1 MSVKLRR
8 YQANDSDFTQ
18 NGRIRTTV
26 TVPGSAGFTD
36 LTESNL
42 ILDMQVNVKGAA
54 GANVF
59 YPATFGA
66 RGEMVGPQALI
77 RNARVISREH
87 GLLNEQRHQN
97 VISSNLDW
105 YTKTRGT
112 EDAHSLLGNTTN
124 QNYGHD
130 NASLLPDNPFLLY
143 NQPGTPG
150 VAITANPTKRRA
162 MIPVAW
168 KHIDQF
174 SSMAQFPN
182 IAIGDIDYDIELEE
196 QINTMFPVVM
206 PCMAELLEDVTA
218 DNFLIGTA
226 ADPLVT
232 KRTVSSFN
240 RRPRVGDEIY
250 VMFKETTSNEFAE
263 SSCVISAVTEVG
275 GVYHIQVHGGI
286 TTTDTNEACEQVIM
300 YLGSYQERPSGDP
313 DESKFLPIQ
322 SQDITPTGATIG
334 SAADPLIF
342 TNVYGGLGGGQE
354 VDFHACPFYIGA
366 PMHITAFNDTT
377 KVLYQAYVTVSSLEI
392 DAANPTDLKVQFD
405 PPLNIGAAGND
416 IQYIKIAFVDHYDNA
431 GTPTAFSVTWQ
442 IDEIYLEL
450 HELQL
455 NPQQLTQARTALSNM
470 SMSWFEHRLVQKNM
484 PATTVH
490 SDVLEL
496 ESNCVGMAVLTPQNL
511 NLLSGFDTCTSYRFA
526 LDGKDVTDRDIICG
540 TATTTG
546 RSIHNNML
554 KKYFA
559 NKGQQLVK
567 YDANPQD
574 YASPDPQRTFSFFP
588 LVTPQLQRP
597 QTMQIQLFADTN
609 MSSKNIFYV
618 ATYARMLE
626 ISNGRVSVL

>member
-18 NGRIRTTV
+18 NGRVRTTV

-36 LTESNL
+36 LTESKL

-66 RGEMVGPQALI
+66 RGEMVGPQSLI

-97 VISSNLDW
+97 VIRSNLDW

-112 EDAHSLLGNTTN
+112 EDAQSLLGNTTN

-162 MIPVAW
+162 MIPVDW

-174 SSMAQFPN
+174 AGMSQFPN
-182 IAIGDIDYDIELEE
+182 IAVGDIDYDLELEE
-196 QINTMFPVVM
+196 QITTMYPAVM
-206 PCMAELLEDVTA
+206 PCMAELIDNVTA
-218 DNFLIGTA
+218 TASLIGTVA
-226 ADPLVT
+226 KPLVT
-232 KRTVSSFN
+232 KRTAASFN
-240 RRPRVGDEIY
+240 RRPRVGDQIL
-250 VMFKETTSNEFAE
+250 VIFKETTSSLFGQQLA
-263 SSCVISAVTEVG
+263 VISTVTEVG
-275 GVYHIQVHGGI
+275 GVYSIVVHGGI
-286 TTTDTNEACEQVIM
+286 ATTAVGEVCEQIVM
-300 YLGSYQERPSGDP
+300 FLDAYQERPTNDP
-313 DESKFLPIQ
+313 DESKALPIQ
-322 SQDITPTGATIG
+322 AQDMAPTGTTIG
-334 SAADPLIF
+334 STDDPLIF
-342 TNVYGGLGGGQE
+342 QNVYGGVGAGNE
-354 VDFHACPFYIGA
+354 VDYHACPFYVGA
-366 PMHITAFNDTT
+366 PMHLTAWNDTS
-377 KVLYQAYVTVSSLEI
+377 KVMYQAYVTISSLEI
-392 DAANPTDLKVQFD
+392 DAANPKDVKVKLST
-405 PPLNIGAAGND
+405 PLDIGAATND
-416 IQYIKIAFVDHYDNA
+416 IQYIKIAFVDHYDSA
-431 GTPTAFSVTWQ
+431 GTPTAFTVTWQ

-455 NPQQLTQARTALSNM
+455 NPQQLNLARTALANM
-470 SMSWFEHRLVQKNM
+470 TMSWFEQRLVQKNM

-496 ESNCVGMAVLTPQNL
+496 ESNCVGLAVLTPQNL
-511 NLLSGFDTCTSYRFA
+511 NLVSGFDTCTSYRFA

-546 RSIHNNML
+546 RAVHNNML
-554 KKYFA
+554 KKYYA
-559 NKGQQLVK
+559 NQGQQLVK

-574 YASPDPQRTFSFFP
+574 YASPDPQRTFSFYP

-609 MSSKNIFYV
+609 MASKNIFYV

-626 ISNGRVSVL
+626 ISNGRVRVL